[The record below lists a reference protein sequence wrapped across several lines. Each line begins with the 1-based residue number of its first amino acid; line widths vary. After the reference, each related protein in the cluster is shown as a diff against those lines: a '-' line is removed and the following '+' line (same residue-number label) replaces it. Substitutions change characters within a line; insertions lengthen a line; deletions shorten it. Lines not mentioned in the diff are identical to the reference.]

1 MRAPE
6 PLAAFVRDALAAGGA
21 RPAIAAALRDA
32 GWSEAEV
39 QASLAAWVDVPGLP
53 PAPRPRAAVSPRDA
67 LAFGVLFVAL
77 GIVVVQLGVLAFS
90 LIDVWV
96 PDPLAGA
103 DYSGSG
109 ALRWAV
115 AALVVAW
122 PVWAALTLS
131 LARAEAADPGRRRS
145 AVGHWLTAAALFIAA
160 AVGIGDLIAVV
171 AALLGGELT
180 LRFLL
185 KAAVVAAIAAA
196 VFAAYRP
203 ALGPL
208 DESPGEERP

>member
-6 PLAAFVRDALAAGGA
+6 PVAEFVRAALAAGGE
-21 RPAIAAALRDA
+21 RGDVAAALRAA
-32 GWSEAEV
+32 GWAEAEIG
-39 QASLAAWVDVPGLP
+39 AGLAAWADAPGLP
-53 PAPRPRAAVSPRDA
+53 PVPRPRAAVSPRDA

-77 GIVVVQLGVLAFS
+77 GIVAVQLGVLAFA
-90 LIDVWV
+90 LIGLWL
-96 PDPLAGA
+96 PDPLAGP
-103 DYSGSG
+103 SFGG
-109 ALRWAV
+109 AGVVRWSV

-122 PVWAALTLS
+122 PVWAWLTLS
-131 LARAEAADPGRRRS
+131 LARAEAEDPGRRRS

-160 AVGIGDLIAVV
+160 SVVLGDLIAVV

-185 KAAVVAAIAAA
+185 EAGVIAAIAAA

-203 ALGPL
+203 ALGG
-208 DESPGEERP
+208 DDAR

>member
-6 PLAAFVRDALAAGGA
+6 PLAAYVRDALAAGA
-21 RPAIAAALRDA
+21 DRAAIAAVLRDA

-39 QASLAAWVDVPGLP
+39 RASLAAWIDVPGLP

-77 GIVVVQLGVLAFS
+77 GIVVVQLGVLLFA
-90 LIDVWV
+90 LVDIWA
-96 PDPLAGA
+96 PDPLDAAPPPAGVV
-103 DYSGSG
+103 
-109 ALRWAV
+109 RWAV

-122 PVWAALTLS
+122 PLWAWLTLR
-131 LARAEAADPGRRRS
+131 LARAEAEDPGRRRS
-145 AVGHWLTAAALFIAA
+145 AIGQWLTAAALFIAA
-160 AVGIGDLIAVV
+160 AVGLGDLIAVV

-180 LRFLL
+180 ARFLF
-185 KAAVVAAIAAA
+185 KAAIVAALAGA

-203 ALGPL
+203 GLGSA
-208 DESPGEERP
+208 EARP

>member
-6 PLAAFVRDALAAGGA
+6 PLAAFVRDALAAGGD
-21 RPAIAAALRDA
+21 RAALATALREA

-39 QASLAAWVDVPGLP
+39 RASLAAWIDAPGLP
-53 PAPRPRAAVSPRDA
+53 PVPRPRAAVSPRDA

-90 LIDVWV
+90 LIDIWV
-96 PDPLAGA
+96 PDPLSGA
-103 DYSGSG
+103 DGGGSG
-109 ALRWAV
+109 VVRWAV

-122 PVWAALTLS
+122 PVWAALTVS
-131 LARAEAADPGRRRS
+131 LARAEAEDPGRRRS
-145 AVGHWLTAAALFIAA
+145 AVGHWLTAVALFVAA

-185 KAAVVAAIAAA
+185 KAAVVGAIAAA
-196 VFAAYRP
+196 VFFAYRP
-203 ALGPL
+203 ALGA
-208 DESPGEERP
+208 GEERA